1 MDLSKKI
8 INRVGMEVVT
18 KFGGS
23 GADFGTAMADMSPKR
38 RSAGT
43 ASTSVSAFCPPQ
55 SGPQSTGIQAAQ
67 ATGIQAAQAT
77 GIQSAQATGV
87 QAAQTTG
94 GQSAGD
100 QSEGGSMG
108 EGAPKYFLVLTWH

>member
-67 ATGIQAAQAT
+67 ATGIQ
-77 GIQSAQATGV
+77 SAQATGV